1 MPGFLRLS
9 VFFFEMGTSN
19 MLCHGKSTSRITMI
33 KKELFPVRCED
44 FGSFY
49 STISAEHLRLKYH
62 RVGVFKYI
70 EVHHSSNIQY
80 KFS

>member
-1 MPGFLRLS
+1 
-9 VFFFEMGTSN
+9 
-19 MLCHGKSTSRITMI
+19 MI